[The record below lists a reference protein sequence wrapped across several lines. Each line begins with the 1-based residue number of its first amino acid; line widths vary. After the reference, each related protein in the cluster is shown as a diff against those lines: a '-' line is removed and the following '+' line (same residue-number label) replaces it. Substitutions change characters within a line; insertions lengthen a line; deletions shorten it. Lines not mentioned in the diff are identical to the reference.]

1 MKMKSIVKLENVSK
15 AYDRVV
21 LDNISMEI
29 FEGDYCAICGK
40 SGAGKSTLMNIIGL
54 IEGYTSG
61 SYYFNSQLIDKKKDY
76 SKFRSESI
84 GFIFQSYNLIPT
96 LNCKENIML
105 PALYGMMNEKQKQER
120 FEYLVQTM
128 GIDKLIEK
136 KVNILSGGEKQ
147 RIAIARALLLNPKLI
162 IADEPTGN
170 LDPENKDIVMK
181 ALKKENENGRTILM
195 ITHDMEVAKEA
206 KKICYLKEGKIY
218 DTPIF

>member
-1 MKMKSIVKLENVSK
+1 M
-15 AYDRVV
+15 
-21 LDNISMEI
+21 
-29 FEGDYCAICGK
+29 
-40 SGAGKSTLMNIIGL
+40 
-54 IEGYTSG
+54 
-61 SYYFNSQLIDKKKDY
+61 
-76 SKFRSESI
+76 
-84 GFIFQSYNLIPT
+84 
-96 LNCKENIML
+96 
-105 PALYGMMNEKQKQER
+105 
-120 FEYLVQTM
+120 
-128 GIDKLIEK
+128 LIEK